1 MMIREKAQPPL
12 KTVPKAIGVVDIRCL
27 SSAPRRSLVQLV
39 SQGLACAHR
48 IANLQVTTI
57 NPAHYREQNHEL

>member
-1 MMIREKAQPPL
+1 MMIREMAQSPL
-12 KTVPKAIGVVDIRCL
+12 KNVPKANGVIDIGCH

-39 SQGLACAHR
+39 SQGLACARR